1 LGRFAPSPS
10 PSLYARCLNTALE
23 GLEVEGLEVKV
34 GLDGLA
40 FEVKVELDGQKNF
53 FSTAASVFP
62 ETDFW
67 HRFTFIYIFFCV
79 AVMEWQLDHRS
90 FFL

>member
-62 ETDFW
+62 ELF
-67 HRFTFIYIFFCV
+67 
-79 AVMEWQLDHRS
+79 LDSSLSVSRN
-90 FFL
+90 